1 VCPRAGALTLALVTL
16 ALGPAPAAAVHGAP
30 DAPLSLVPAAELMKS
45 LETNPRPVLVDLRP
59 PEAFRQGRLPG
70 ARSVPL
76 RELRRRIGEV
86 PAGRIVLYC
95 DCSPEEV
102 DAAYR
107 FLRDRGFADVRAL
120 AGGFAAWVA
129 AGLPVE
135 R

>member
-1 VCPRAGALTLALVTL
+1 VRPRAVALALALVAFVLT
-16 ALGPAPAAAVHGAP
+16 PAPAAAVHGAP
-30 DAPLSLVPAAELMKS
+30 DAPLSLVPAAELVKS
-45 LETNPRPVLVDLRP
+45 LATNPRPVVVDLRP
-59 PEAFRQGRLPG
+59 ADAFRQGRLPG

-76 RELRRRIGEV
+76 RELRRRVGELA
-86 PAGRIVLYC
+86 AGRIVLYC
-95 DCSPEEV
+95 DCPAEEL

-107 FLRDRGFADVRAL
+107 FLRDRGFADVQAL